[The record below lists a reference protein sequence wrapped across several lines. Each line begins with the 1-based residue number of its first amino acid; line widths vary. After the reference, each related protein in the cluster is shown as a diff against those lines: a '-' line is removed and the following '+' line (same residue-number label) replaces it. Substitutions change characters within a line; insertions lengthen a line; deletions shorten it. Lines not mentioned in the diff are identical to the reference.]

1 MGGFTFMAA
10 LATAGILVAIFFAAL
25 AVFIVATVISIV
37 FAARTKKRREQG
49 KSLGALIA
57 IPIVLYVL
65 SAPTVLF
72 GLTTVI
78 IPSYI
83 ESVTTTYNDCTSAVV
98 KHNPEE
104 LERFLEDPSLQVPDD
119 GEESYRSL
127 VRLAIEYGDEEC
139 VEVLLS
145 DAEEKGSPVDLNVPL
160 DEYNDEGVV
169 AGAEYALAMATDP
182 FFFSSVDMIQ
192 VLLSHDA
199 SVNVVDEYGNTP
211 LYNACSGFCSN
222 KFNDEPEQLVETE
235 EAIDVLLEAGADTS
249 AINEEGL
256 TPWDA
261 YQQTI
266 REYEESGAI
275 TSEEAAALLSERSET
290 LKP

>member
-1 MGGFTFMAA
+1 M
-10 LATAGILVAIFFAAL
+10 
-25 AVFIVATVISIV
+25 
-37 FAARTKKRREQG
+37 
-49 KSLGALIA
+49 
-57 IPIVLYVL
+57 
-65 SAPTVLF
+65 
-72 GLTTVI
+72 
-78 IPSYI
+78 
-83 ESVTTTYNDCTSAVV
+83 
-98 KHNPEE
+98 
-104 LERFLEDPSLQVPDD
+104 EDSSLQVPDD

-139 VEVLLS
+139 VEVLLN
-145 DAEEKGSPVDLNVPL
+145 DAEEKSSPVDLNVPL

-169 AGAEYALAMATDP
+169 TGAEYALAMATDL

-192 VLLSHDA
+192 VLLEYGA
-199 SVNVVDEYGNTP
+199 NVNVLDEYGNTP

-235 EAIDVLLEAGADTS
+235 EVIDVLLEAGADTS

-266 REYEESGAI
+266 REYEELGAI

>member
-37 FAARTKKRREQG
+37 FAARTKKRSEQG

-72 GLTTVI
+72 GLTTVV

-83 ESVTTTYNDCTSAVV
+83 ESVTTTYHDCTSAVV

-104 LERFLEDPSLQVPDD
+104 LEHFLEDPSLQVSDD

-127 VRLAIEYGDEEC
+127 VRLAIEYGDKEC

-145 DAEEKGSPVDLNVPL
+145 DAEENGCPVDLNVPL
-160 DEYNDEGVV
+160 DEYNDEDVV
-169 AGAEYALAMATDP
+169 AGTEYALAMATDP
-182 FFFSSVDMIQ
+182 FFFSSVDMIR
-192 VLLSHDA
+192 VLLEYGA
-199 SVNVVDEYGNTP
+199 NVNVLDEYGNTP

-235 EAIDVLLEAGADTS
+235 ETIDVLLEAGADTS
-249 AINEEGL
+249 VINKEDM

-275 TSEEAAALLSERSET
+275 APEEAAALLSERAET
-290 LKP
+290 LKS